1 MSKRISG
8 LSTIASE
15 YQAILCDV
23 WGVLHN
29 GQSVYRKAEDALMQ
43 YRAQGGRVVLLTNSP
58 RPNQGVLA
66 QLDGLKVDRSAFDD
80 IVTSGDVTRTLIA
93 ESQGPIF
100 HLGPERDLPLFDG
113 LDKELTDESNCSA
126 VVCTGLFEDEV
137 ETPDDYTERLKA
149 LVQRKIPFICANPD
163 LVVERGDRLIYC
175 AGSLAQLYNELGGE
189 TLVAGKPHA
198 PIYKLAMERLAQV
211 DDGVTEKKNVICI
224 GDGMP
229 TDVAGALSNGF
240 DLLYIS
246 AGIHSSEYGSAD
258 NPDEAALNDFLNKHQ
273 VDPTVWM
280 PRLSWTNDP
289 S

>member
-1 MSKRISG
+1 MSRRISG
-8 LSTIASE
+8 LSAIASD

-29 GQSVYRKAEDALMQ
+29 GQSVYRKAEQALIR
-43 YRAQGGRVVLLTNSP
+43 YRQQGGQVVLLTNSP
-58 RPNQGVLA
+58 RPNKGVLA
-66 QLDGLKVDRSAFDD
+66 QLDELKVDRAAFDD

-93 ESQGPIF
+93 ESVGPVF
-100 HLGPERDLPLFDG
+100 HLGPDRDIPLFDG
-113 LDKELTDESNCSA
+113 LDKELTDEANCQA

-137 ETPDDYTERLKA
+137 ESPEDYSERLKA
-149 LVQRKIPFICANPD
+149 LVARDIPFICANPD

-175 AGSLAQLYNELGGE
+175 AGSLAQLYQQLGGR

-198 PIYKLAMERLAQV
+198 PIYKLAMERLYNLNGQSV
-211 DDGVTEKKNVICI
+211 DQKDVIAI

-246 AGIHSSEYGSAD
+246 AGIHSSEYGPAAD
-258 NPDEAALNDFLNKHQ
+258 PDEAALEAFLQRQQ

-280 PRLSWTNDP
+280 PRLTWTNDA
-289 S
+289 

>member
-8 LSTIASE
+8 LSSIASD
-15 YQAILCDV
+15 YRAILCDV

-29 GQSVYRKAEDALMQ
+29 GQSVYRRAEDALMQ

-93 ESQGPIF
+93 EAQGPIF
-100 HLGPERDLPLFDG
+100 HLGPERDLPLFHG
-113 LDKELTDESNCSA
+113 LDKQLTSEANCAA

-137 ETPDDYTERLKA
+137 ETPEDYRDRLTELARRD
-149 LVQRKIPFICANPD
+149 VPFICANPD

-175 AGSLAQLYNELGGE
+175 AGSLAKLYGELGGR

-198 PIYKLAMERLAQV
+198 PIYKLAMERLAAI
-211 DDGVTEKKNVICI
+211 DGGVAAQQDVICI

-229 TDVAGALSNGF
+229 TDVAGAVSNGF

-246 AGIHSSEYGSAD
+246 AGIHSAEYGPAD
-258 NPDEAALNDFLNKHQ
+258 DPDEAALDGFLKSHQ

-280 PRLSWTNDP
+280 PRLSWTNDI

>member
-8 LSTIASE
+8 LSTIAAD
-15 YQAILCDV
+15 YPAILCDV

-29 GQSVYRKAEDALMQ
+29 GQSVYRAAEDALMQ

-66 QLDGLKVDRSAFDD
+66 QLDGLKVDRSAYDD

-93 ESQGPIF
+93 ESDGPLF
-100 HLGPERDLPLFDG
+100 HLGPERDLPLFAG
-113 LDKELTDESNCSA
+113 LDKQFASEADCSA
-126 VVCTGLFEDEV
+126 VVCTGLFDDEV
-137 ETPDDYTERLKA
+137 ETPDDYRERLTA
-149 LVQRKIPFICANPD
+149 LAERDVPFICANPD

-175 AGSLAQLYNELGGE
+175 AGSLAQLYRELGGK

-198 PIYKLAMERLAQV
+198 PIYKLAMDRLAKIDSGAAV
-211 DDGVTEKKNVICI
+211 KENVICI

-246 AGIHSSEYGSAD
+246 AGIHSAEYGAAD
-258 NPDEAALNDFLNKHQ
+258 NPDADALDGFLKKHQ

-280 PRLSWTNDP
+280 PRLTWTHD
-289 S
+289 

>member
-8 LSTIASE
+8 LSSIAAD
-15 YQAILCDV
+15 YPAVLCDV

-29 GQSVYRKAEDALMQ
+29 GQSVYRQAEEALMKF
-43 YRAQGGRVVLLTNSP
+43 RAQGGHVVLLTNSP

-66 QLDGLKVDRSAFDD
+66 QLDGLGVDRAAFDD

-93 ESQGPIF
+93 KAQGPVF

-113 LDKELTDESNCSA
+113 LGKALTDEANCSA

-137 ETPDDYTERLKA
+137 ETPEDYRGRLQS
-149 LVQRKIPFICANPD
+149 LVDRGVPLICANPD

-175 AGSLAQLYNELGGE
+175 AGSLAQLYRELGGK

-198 PIYKLAMERLAQV
+198 PIYKLAMERLANI
-211 DDGVTEKKNVICI
+211 DGGATEQKDVICI

-229 TDVAGALSNGF
+229 TDVAGASSNGF

-246 AGIHSSEYGSAD
+246 AGIHSSEYGSPD
-258 NPDEAALNDFLNKHQ
+258 NPDEAALNGFLDKNQ

-280 PRLSWTNDP
+280 PRLTWTNDI

>member
-1 MSKRISG
+1 MSRRISG
-8 LSTIASE
+8 LSAIASD
-15 YQAILCDV
+15 YRAILCDV

-29 GQSVYRKAEDALMQ
+29 GQSVYRDAEQALIR
-43 YRAQGGRVVLLTNSP
+43 YRENGGQVVLLTNSP

-66 QLDGLKVDRSAFDD
+66 QLDDLRVDRSAFDD

-93 ESQGPIF
+93 EAEGPLF
-100 HLGPERDLPLFDG
+100 HLGPARDIPLFDG
-113 LDKELTDESNCSA
+113 LDKQLVDEGNCQA

-137 ETPDDYTERLKA
+137 ETPEHYRQRLQKLA
-149 LVQRKIPFICANPD
+149 DRDIPFICANPD

-175 AGSLAQLYNELGGE
+175 AGSLAKLYQELGGR

-198 PIYKLAMERLAQV
+198 PIYRLAMERLFDLNGSA
-211 DDGVTEKKNVICI
+211 TEQADVICI

-246 AGIHSSEYGSAD
+246 AGIHSSEYGPAED
-258 NPDEAALNDFLNKHQ
+258 PDEAALEQFLTRQ
-273 VDPTVWM
+273 EVDPSVWM
-280 PRLSWTNDP
+280 PRLRWNA
-289 S
+289 